1 MCRSAAQG
9 GRRCSGS
16 KSGSSSRSSAGG
28 QRASRRI
35 DGKPETEADKRFFDL
50 RQSGYTGAIDQDGCA
65 TNEHAD
71 IFAALRAAS

>member
-1 MCRSAAQG
+1 MCRSSADG
-9 GRRCSGS
+9 GRRCPG
-16 KSGSSSRSSAGG
+16 GRSRSSGGG
-28 QRASRRI
+28 QGTPVASRRI

-50 RQSGYTGAIDQDGCA
+50 RQSGYTGPIDQDGNA